1 MEDETWKDVLGY
13 EGKYQVSNLGNVLS
27 LNYNNTGKPKLLKP
41 KINRYGYN
49 EIKLSKN
56 NKTKNFLVATL
67 VAQAFLKTRSPDK
80 EVMHIDNNSN
90 DNVNNLRYA
99 YRSEILHSMYKKGHR
114 KTGEPSQNIISY
126 KGKKYKKFSG
136 LAKNFNLTLKQ
147 FYHRIERGWTLNE
160 ALEIPYNR
168 KEKILHKK
176 LYNYEGKLMSV
187 KHLAKI
193 SGISE
198 KRIYERLNRGWS
210 VEETVEIPLKGGKS
224 E

>member
-1 MEDETWKDVLGY
+1 MENEIWKDIPEF

-49 EIKLSKN
+49 EVKLSKN

-99 YRSEILHSMYKKGHR
+99 YRSEILHSMYKKNKR
-114 KTGEPSQNIISY
+114 KIGNPS
-126 KGKKYKKFSG
+126 KYKISFEGKQYKYISEMAKEYG
-136 LAKNFNLTLKQ
+136 LSLEQLH
-147 FYHRIERGWTLNE
+147 HRQKEGWTLE
-160 ALEIPYNR
+160 EILKIPFNR
-168 KEKILHKK
+168 KEKILHKR
-176 LYNYEGKLMSV
+176 LYNYKDKLMSV
-187 KHLAKI
+187 KDLAKF

-210 VEETVEIPLKGGKS
+210 VEETVEIPLKGGKN